1 MSAVPSHRL
10 EANVETGSRGPSF
23 DPAAL
28 KREFPS
34 LADPR
39 LHYLDNAATAQ
50 MPEVVLT
57 ALRRFELEA
66 RANVQESA
74 HRLARAASAAY
85 DEARARAARFLHA
98 NSPEEVVF
106 TYGATSSIN
115 LLAHSLGALLR
126 PGDEILLSVLEHHS
140 NLVPWQKL
148 AERRGV
154 VLRFLPMT
162 PDGRLDLDRLDREL
176 GDRCRLVALTHC
188 SNVTGAL
195 TDVARVVAA
204 ARAVG
209 AKVML
214 DGAQRAPHGPLDVR
228 GLGVDFYVFSGHK
241 TYGPTGIGVLWGRLE
256 LLAAMPPFMTGGQMI
271 DQVTLTSASFRPPP
285 RRFEAGTPPI
295 APAVGLGAALEFMQG
310 LDWRAIQEHEL
321 RLTRR
326 LLDGL
331 AAIPGIRVLGPVDT
345 QDRRGVVTFAV
356 EGFSAEQVCRHL
368 DGHGVA
374 LRGGYHCAQ
383 PLVRAFGVDGA
394 ARASLAPYSLDSDI
408 AALFEGLDELVR
420 RPAGG
425 RMRPDAPEPAGERPR
440 RLPAQARPA

>member
-1 MSAVPSHRL
+1 MKLR
-10 EANVETGSRGPSF
+10 GSDQGF
-23 DPAAL
+23 DAAAI

-50 MPEVVLT
+50 MPEVVLG
-57 ALRRFELEA
+57 ALRRFEIEA
-66 RANVQESA
+66 RANVHEGV
-74 HRLARAASAAY
+74 HRLARAAMAAY
-85 DEARARAARFLHA
+85 DEARSRVARFLHPCSA
-98 NSPEEVVF
+98 EEIVF

-115 LLAHSLGALLR
+115 LLAFSFGALLE

-162 PDGRLDLDRLDREL
+162 GDGRLELDWLDSEL
-176 GDRCRLVALTHC
+176 TDRCRLVALTHC
-188 SNVTGAL
+188 SNVTGAM

-204 ARAVG
+204 ARVVG

-214 DGAQRAPHGPLDVR
+214 DGAQRAPHGPVDVR
-228 GLGVDFYVFSGHK
+228 RLGVDFYAFSGHK
-241 TYGPTGIGVLWGRLE
+241 TYGPTGIGVLWGRRE
-256 LLAAMPPFMTGGQMI
+256 LLEAMPPFMTGGQMI
-271 DQVTLTSASFRPPP
+271 DQVTLTDASFRAPP

-295 APAVGLGAALEFMQG
+295 AAAVGLGAALDFMQA
-310 LDWRAIQEHEL
+310 LDWRAVQHHEL

-331 AAIPGIRVLGPVDT
+331 AAIGAVRVLGPLDT
-345 QDRRGVVTFAV
+345 HDRRGVVSFTV
-356 EGFSAEQVCRHL
+356 EGFSAEEICRHL
-368 DGHGVA
+368 DGRGVA

-383 PLVRAFGVDGA
+383 PLLRAFGVDGA
-394 ARASLAPYSLDSDI
+394 ARASLAPYSLDRDVD
-408 AALFEGLDELVR
+408 ALLAGLEDLMRRRQTRAPNRKGVR
-420 RPAGG
+420 TGKRKTG
-425 RMRPDAPEPAGERPR
+425 
-440 RLPAQARPA
+440 